1 MGAATCSQRGVGV
14 GTQRLRVAAYG
25 VCMRDEHLLL
35 ARYVSPDGSQR
46 HWTLPGGKVEH
57 AEDPFDAVVREVAEE
72 TGYEARVEQLLG
84 VDSRTRYV
92 EWGDP
97 GGAEL
102 HNLGVFYRV
111 RVIGGELRQETGGST
126 DLTQWI
132 PMTEVSALERS
143 IVIDI
148 GLELHRSAPPS
159 GHVEPIQV
167 AGLLRH

>member
-1 MGAATCSQRGVGV
+1 MVA
-14 GTQRLRVAAYG
+14 QRLRVAAYG
-25 VCMRDEHLLL
+25 VCLRDEHLLL
-35 ARYVSPDGSQR
+35 ARWVSPDGSMR

-84 VDSRTRYV
+84 VDSRTRFV

-111 RVIGGELRQETGGST
+111 RVVGGELRHETGGST

-148 GLELHRSAPPS
+148 GLELHRSAPPN
-159 GHVEPIQV
+159 GHVKPIQV

>member
-1 MGAATCSQRGVGV
+1 VIAQR
-14 GTQRLRVAAYG
+14 QRVASYG
-25 VCMRDEHLLL
+25 VCLRDERLLL

-57 AEDPFDAVVREVAEE
+57 AEDPFNAVIREVAEE
-72 TGYEARVEQLLG
+72 TGYEAQVEQLLG

-111 RVIGGELRQETGGST
+111 RVIGGELRHEMGGST

-132 PMTEVSALERS
+132 PMTQVSALERS

-159 GHVEPIQV
+159 GHVQPIQV

>member
-1 MGAATCSQRGVGV
+1 MGGRRG
-14 GTQRLRVAAYG
+14 L
-25 VCMRDEHLLL
+25 
-35 ARYVSPDGSQR
+35 SP
-46 HWTLPGGKVEH
+46 
-57 AEDPFDAVVREVAEE
+57 
-72 TGYEARVEQLLG
+72 
-84 VDSRTRYV
+84 
-92 EWGDP
+92 
-97 GGAEL
+97 EL

-111 RVIGGELRQETGGST
+111 RVIGGELRHETGGST